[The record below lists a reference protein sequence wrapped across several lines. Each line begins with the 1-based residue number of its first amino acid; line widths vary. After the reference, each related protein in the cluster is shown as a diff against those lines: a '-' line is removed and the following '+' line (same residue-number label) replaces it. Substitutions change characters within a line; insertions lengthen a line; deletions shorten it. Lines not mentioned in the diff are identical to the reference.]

1 MIGTFLP
8 SHDAFSAF
16 QLDII
21 YLDRSASLLKR
32 AHEHVKMLEEFAEFG
47 LSNSANQSR
56 SHQIGYSKHILYKF
70 CFLI

>member
-21 YLDRSASLLKR
+21 YLDRSASLLKC
-32 AHEHVKMLEEFAEFG
+32 AHKHVKMLEEFAEFG
-47 LSNSANQSR
+47 L
-56 SHQIGYSKHILYKF
+56 
-70 CFLI
+70 